1 MTDFADGD
9 LGLPAEEFPPFPSE
23 GIAISTGSADVS
35 GSVSN
40 ASWLSGAGVPYTF
53 WPEPNWE
60 WSVFGGNPSIL
71 TIRAKLDAPLWRRI
85 ITRIFFGSKWT
96 KL

>member
-1 MTDFADGD
+1 MTDFDAD

-23 GIAISTGSADVS
+23 GITISTGSADVS

-40 ASWLSGAGVPYTF
+40 ASWLSAGIPYVV

-60 WSVFGGNPSIL
+60 WSVFGGSPSIL
-71 TIRAKLDAPLWRRI
+71 TIRAYLDAPLWRRI